1 MWRDLAQAPSAT
13 FRDKSLGDRK
23 RKPKKAKREVC
34 FDPDNGH
41 AAISAACPKSADFV
55 AKVC

>member
-55 AKVC
+55 L